1 MPLTVGNE
9 YQGKTTKLYYQ
20 VEAFQG
26 NTEMDE
32 QDTNTYCIYSVYNLA
47 SLEYKISNYDNVLL
61 MNDIDMSNVQYT
73 PFDVVVGTY
82 LIGYAERAY
91 SWVNQKIVNR
101 EVPDCQIS
109 GNGNTDALM
118 SLSNYEV
125 TIEGA
130 EILNNSIN
138 GMDWPDLK
146 MFRLSVM

>member
-91 SWVNQKIVNR
+91 S
-101 EVPDCQIS
+101 
-109 GNGNTDALM
+109 
-118 SLSNYEV
+118 
-125 TIEGA
+125 
-130 EILNNSIN
+130 
-138 GMDWPDLK
+138 
-146 MFRLSVM
+146 